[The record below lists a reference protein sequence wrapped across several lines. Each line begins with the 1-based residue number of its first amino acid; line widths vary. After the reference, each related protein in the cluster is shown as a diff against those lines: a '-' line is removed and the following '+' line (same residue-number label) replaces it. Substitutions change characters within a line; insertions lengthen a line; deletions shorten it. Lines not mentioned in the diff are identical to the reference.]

1 LLLPEEG
8 KMKALNS
15 SSEIR
20 AKSFKFLGPALL
32 LLCFFSSPAFSSSAN
47 PQSSQLL
54 GPRDKSGDWV
64 KHAVNGIPYEVA
76 LDIPSGKEGTL
87 LSRRLMFVYLDIKY
101 YTRANVLAVFSD
113 ISSKVSR
120 PASMYVT
127 LLADRELLKKRV
139 KGHTGWETGND
150 TSYTRLTGDNGEWC
164 PQGLMGAQFDR
175 YTTREYYVLCTEEN
189 LEEIVKE
196 KGEPPR
202 SLVLDR
208 RLRRF

>member
-1 LLLPEEG
+1 
-8 KMKALNS
+8 MRAMNS

-20 AKSFKFLGPALL
+20 AKSFKFLGTALL
-32 LLCFFSSPAFSSSAN
+32 LLCLFSSPAFSFSASSKA
-47 PQSSQLL
+47 SQLL

-64 KHAVNGIPYEVA
+64 RQEVNGIPYEVA
-76 LDIPSGKEGTL
+76 LDIPSGKEGTV

-101 YTRANVLAVFSD
+101 YTRVNVLAVFSD
-113 ISSKVSR
+113 ISSKVSQ

-150 TSYTRLTGDNGEWC
+150 TSYTRLTGGIGQWC

-175 YTTREYYVLCTEEN
+175 YSTREYYVLCTEEN

-196 KGEPPR
+196 NGKPPH